1 MANIFTNF
9 LDSAA
14 GDLQQTNLKDY
25 KHASRLFVQNFYR
38 LAPKQGFLYFV
49 RFRLNPEVAN
59 AEAWRSSRQDLELG
73 MLVKKCDLPKV
84 TFEGGTVNV
93 YNKKQPV
100 YTKLLYQP
108 INMVLHDDNAGLVR
122 SFWQLYYQYYSADS
136 YSGGANPIPGA
147 GTVNYINRYIKPTLR
162 PNEQQIARSNP
173 SAGNYS
179 DTTDPARYG
188 LDSDPITP
196 LIRSIEIYQLS
207 RKNFFM
213 HTIINPKIR
222 SWNMDTV
229 ASDAKNL
236 MEHNVTLEYEGIYFG
251 KGRVTRFNPDGWTD
265 LHYDLDPSPIGGIF
279 GRTDGSLF
287 GPFGLIADG
296 TTLFQDLQGIQDGDP
311 VDQRTALAVL
321 LKSARLISNA
331 SNLNTSLAEQEVR
344 NATLNSAGFAVT
356 DTATGSVVGLVMPNS
371 TFNDNVTTA
380 SAKQTAQPIS
390 VGTTTT
396 TTTTT
401 TVSDPYTSP
410 DVKTAINISS
420 ISNAPTTTSQTSIA
434 RLTNVIKNSP
444 NLENL
449 TFMYY
454 LNQNGVT
461 ALSSA
466 DDLIRINRQYD
477 TLTYSQKQNYQN
489 QVVSELTS
497 KLTESDG
504 SFISNALMESILS
517 LTAKPGQDLKTILS
531 DNKIDQS
538 DLATYQQLVKDT
550 SALVTTA
557 AQLDTVITSFTRGT

>member
-84 TFEGGTVNV
+84 TFEGGTLNV

-229 ASDAKNL
+229 ASDSKNL

-251 KGRVTRFNPDGWTD
+251 KGRITRYNPDGWTD

-296 TTLFQDLQGIQDGDP
+296 TTLFQDLQGIQDGQP

-371 TFNDNVTTA
+371 SFNDNVTTA
-380 SAKQTAQPIS
+380 SVKQTAQSI
-390 VGTTTT
+390 VVDAATTTT
-396 TTTTT
+396 TTV

-410 DVKTAINISS
+410 DGRTATSVAS
-420 ISNAPTTTSQTSIA
+420 TSNTPTTTTQTSIA

-444 NLENL
+444 SLDNL
-449 TFMYY
+449 TYSYY
-454 LNQNGVT
+454 LTQSGIT
-461 ALSSA
+461 ALSSS
-466 DDLIRINRQYD
+466 DDLIRINRQYG
-477 TLTYSQKQNYQN
+477 TLTYSQKQGYQN

-497 KLTESDG
+497 NLTESE
-504 SFISNALMESILS
+504 STFISDALMESILS
-517 LTAKPGQDLKTILS
+517 LTAKPAGDLKTILS
-531 DNKIDQS
+531 DNTIDQN
-538 DLATYQQLVKDT
+538 DLATYQKLVQDT
-550 SALVTTA
+550 STLVTTVN
-557 AQLDTVITSFTRGT
+557 QLDTVITSFTRGT